1 MDWTVLQR
9 EEKVKELAVLLKVFS
24 NERLNILIRDKA
36 ESAINKLINEL
47 YNYRGDEYE

>member
-9 EEKVKELAVLLKVFS
+9 EEKVRELNVLLKVF
-24 NERLNILIRDKA
+24 NTEKLNLIIRDKA

-47 YNYRGDEYE
+47 YNYKKDD